1 MTSNKGDETSR
12 SAAADADRLTD
23 MQCAV
28 LDFERQWYTYGGS
41 KDTAIR
47 QRFDL
52 SAAEYFQLLNSLLD
66 NPDAYAHDPILIKR
80 LRRIRDTRQRGRA
93 ASRIAK

>member
-1 MTSNKGDETSR
+1 MTSVNDTNATAGAPDGSR
-12 SAAADADRLTD
+12 LSELQRG
-23 MQCAV
+23 V
-28 LDFERQWYTYGGS
+28 LDFERQWYTYGGA

-52 SAAEYFQLLNSLLD
+52 SAAEYFQLLGGLLD

-80 LRRIRDTRQRGRA
+80 LRRIRDSRQRGRA